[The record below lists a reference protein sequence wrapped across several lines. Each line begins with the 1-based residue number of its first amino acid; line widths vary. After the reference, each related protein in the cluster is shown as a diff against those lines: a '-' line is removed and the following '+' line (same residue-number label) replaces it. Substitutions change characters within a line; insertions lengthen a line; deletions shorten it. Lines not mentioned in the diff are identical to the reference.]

1 MNDSPEAG
9 RHWEP
14 VFNEQWSRLKAIYR
28 NLADILVCWCRWR
41 RRCSCSGLFLWQS
54 AAGSAVRTLEDTGCR
69 TKLFWQQQRGH
80 RSLAAP
86 QSLYL
91 AASRCRSC
99 SHLLLLLLPASLSLS
114 LSLSADSFPLPYVME
129 SHLHISLTHTC
140 SLSHASAQPTL
151 PLLLSTAVPIA
162 LIPPLLTFS
171 TSPPYHTE
179 PTLKPSFLTSL
190 RHHAAPRPPS
200 EFRM

>member
-1 MNDSPEAG
+1 MSVGAG
-9 RHWEP
+9 GGGAVPARGFFCGRVP
-14 VFNEQWSRLKAIYR
+14 PGRRLG
-28 NLADILVCWCRWR
+28 LWR
-41 RRCSCSGLFLWQS
+41 TRVVVQSCSGSSS
-54 AAGSAVRTLEDTGCR
+54 AAIDPSQLLNPSISPRHAAARALTSSSSFC
-69 TKLFWQQQRGH
+69 QR
-80 RSLAAP
+80 R
-86 QSLYL
+86 
-91 AASRCRSC
+91 
-99 SHLLLLLLPASLSLS
+99 SLS